1 MRIPPFVRFTFG
13 KLTKNAKND
22 KIIYIISI
30 SGCVIMK
37 CIIKRTSLVF
47 LSLFAVI
54 FLLSGC
60 GDKSENEVLKGK
72 WVPISAVING
82 ETVQYS
88 ELDLKNGYFEFNFKG
103 NGSCTATLA
112 GIEYKGSYVF
122 SGTSVDATLNGN
134 SEKLSY
140 ESARQTL
147 TYSYDNTTS
156 FTFMKEQ

>member
-1 MRIPPFVRFTFG
+1 
-13 KLTKNAKND
+13 
-22 KIIYIISI
+22 
-30 SGCVIMK
+30 MK

-60 GDKSENEVLKGK
+60 GDKSENEALKGK
-72 WVPISAVING
+72 WIPISAVING

>member
-1 MRIPPFVRFTFG
+1 M
-13 KLTKNAKND
+13 TKNAKND

-37 CIIKRTSLVF
+37 RIIKRTSLVF

-72 WVPISAVING
+72 WVPISAVIND

>member
-1 MRIPPFVRFTFG
+1 
-13 KLTKNAKND
+13 LTKNAKND

-47 LSLFAVI
+47 LLLFAVI

>member
-1 MRIPPFVRFTFG
+1 M
-13 KLTKNAKND
+13 TKNAKND

-88 ELDLKNGYFEFNFKG
+88 ELDLENGYFEFNFKG